1 MESARKFFILA
12 EHITDFPCTDTDIS
26 GRYIRVRTD
35 VFVYFIHEALA
46 KAHHFLVRFT
56 LWIKIRS
63 TFSTAKRLFGQ
74 GVFENLVEPE
84 KLHDTCG
91 DRWVKPQ
98 SAFIWTESIVELDPI
113 TSVHLP

>member
-1 MESARKFFILA
+1 
-12 EHITDFPCTDTDIS
+12 
-26 GRYIRVRTD
+26 
-35 VFVYFIHEALA
+35 IHEALA
-46 KAHHFLVRFT
+46 KTHDFLVGFT

-98 SAFIWTESIVELDPI
+98 SAFIWTESIVELDTI
-113 TSVHLP
+113 TSVHLHLSIVVHPWNPECNDAVRFD